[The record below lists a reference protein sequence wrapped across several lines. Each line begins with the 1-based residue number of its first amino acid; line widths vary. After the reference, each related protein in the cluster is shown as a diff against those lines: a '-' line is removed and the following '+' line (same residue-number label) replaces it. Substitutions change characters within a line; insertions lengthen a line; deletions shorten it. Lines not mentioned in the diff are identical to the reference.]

1 MVATTTRDDLATLFS
16 VGAVGQLS
24 DAELLTRFTAG
35 QGDAVSDAA
44 FEVIV
49 ARHGPM
55 VLGVCRRVLGDAH
68 AAADAFQ
75 TTFLVLSRN
84 AISVHIEDSLG
95 RWLYGVSIRVARRA
109 RAIALA
115 ERARVLALNEFDPPD
130 EGAMSDPC
138 QHDDLRTA
146 IDEEIARLPGRY
158 RSAVVLCYL
167 EGLTQGQAAR
177 RLRCPL
183 GTIQSRL
190 HRARERLR
198 SGLCRRGLAP
208 TSWSSATLA
217 ATTGRAEVPPK
228 LTAAIVSA
236 GGRLAPRPA
245 PPSTIARTLLPRSDA
260 IYVMPGR

>member
-1 MVATTTRDDLATLFS
+1 MPGTTTRNDLSTLFG

-35 QGDAVSDAA
+35 QGDAVSKAA

-75 TTFLVLSRN
+75 ATFLILTRN
-84 AISVHIEDSLG
+84 ATSVHIEDSLG
-95 RWLYGVSIRVARRA
+95 RWLYGVCIRVARRA
-109 RAIALA
+109 RATSLA
-115 ERARVLALNEFDPPD
+115 ECAHVLALNDFDPP
-130 EGAMSDPC
+130 EEVAPSDPC

-167 EGLTQGQAAR
+167 EGLTQEQAAR

-190 HRARERLR
+190 HRARERLK
-198 SGLCRRGLAP
+198 SGLIRRGLAP
-208 TSWSSATLA
+208 TA
-217 ATTGRAEVPPK
+217 RA
-228 LTAAIVSA
+228 
-236 GGRLAPRPA
+236 
-245 PPSTIARTLLPRSDA
+245 
-260 IYVMPGR
+260 